1 MSAYGVD
8 RCDPLEQ
15 LQMDRIHGEYGR
27 KDKSP
32 GALFR
37 DWAGVRALPL
47 PKPFASAAFLSPTA
61 MDDESLHDCFDRGP
75 EEEMT
80 VVSPY
85 AFPERQLSHA
95 DLNRSNDLHWL
106 STG

>member
-15 LQMDRIHGEYGR
+15 LQMGRIHGEYGR

-32 GALFR
+32 GALFP
-37 DWAGVRALPL
+37 DWVGVRPSPCQNPL
-47 PKPFASAAFLSPTA
+47 PARPFQARPRWVTKVCMIALMGALRLQIA
-61 MDDESLHDCFDRGP
+61 
-75 EEEMT
+75 

-106 STG
+106 SIG